1 MATEVLVGSTKR
13 NHTLYACGDVRVD
26 VDARIVLVGGRRVL
40 LTFGEFEL
48 LLKLVADPGR
58 AFSRDELH
66 GDHGSSESTPRA
78 VDLRVMR
85 LRKKLAGAKDFSI
98 ETVPHIG
105 YRCWAASGPDRT
117 ASGASQQT

>member
-1 MATEVLVGSTKR
+1 MTTEVVVGPIRKT
-13 NHTLYACGDVRVD
+13 HTVYTCGDLQVD
-26 VDARIVLVGGRRVL
+26 VDARIVLVGGQRVL

-66 GDHGSSESTPRA
+66 GEHGGAASSTLRA

-85 LRKKLAGAKDFSI
+85 LRKKLEGAREFAI

-105 YRCWAASGPDRT
+105 YRCWAVPGSRRG
-117 ASGASQQT
+117 